1 MSGGDDEAIGG
12 DRRDMGGGGENMS
25 GLDEDAAAGRS
36 ASGAAAGDADR
47 TASGAD
53 GSPDGRWHADAEDLR
68 AYARGELAPPRLW
81 SVDTHLVACAPC
93 REALATVSDPVV
105 LDAGWERLDAE
116 LDAPRPRLLESLL
129 VRIGVA
135 DHTARLLAAT
145 PVLRRSW
152 LAAVALVL
160 LMTVVAT
167 DTGRVSASPTFF
179 LALAPLLPLAGVA
192 LSYGPVLDPTY
203 EMAVVSPL
211 HGFRLLMIRTVAV
224 LTTGL
229 VLNGL
234 ASLALPAYGLRA
246 LAWLLPALALTGTG
260 LALTARWGPVLP
272 PCLVGGAWVTLL
284 LVAQAKAHGGTLA
297 PFTALGQGVA
307 GAVAALA
314 AGLLYVVR
322 DRFDFS
328 PAHAPFAD
336 YTDFSDRSAA

>member
-160 LMTVVAT
+160 LMAVVAT
-167 DTGRVSASPTFF
+167 DAGRAASPTLF
-179 LALAPLLPLAGVA
+179 LALAPCSRSPG
-192 LSYGPVLDPTY
+192 SRCPTDRC
-203 EMAVVSPL
+203 ST
-211 HGFRLLMIRTVAV
+211 RRT
-224 LTTGL
+224 
-229 VLNGL
+229 
-234 ASLALPAYGLRA
+234 
-246 LAWLLPALALTGTG
+246 
-260 LALTARWGPVLP
+260 RWPWCHP
-272 PCLVGGAWVTLL
+272 
-284 LVAQAKAHGGTLA
+284 
-297 PFTALGQGVA
+297 
-307 GAVAALA
+307 
-314 AGLLYVVR
+314 
-322 DRFDFS
+322 S
-328 PAHAPFAD
+328 
-336 YTDFSDRSAA
+336 TDSGC